1 MALIAGSLAAPQPG
15 AARSQPD
22 PDIVGASVAR
32 IETLNAVGT
41 GFVVAPGRVLTAAH
55 VVEGAAD
62 PTVIIGDENLTGRVI
77 AADPRLDVALI
88 DVATLSAPALAL
100 SPEPPQV
107 LDDVYA
113 FGNPLGG
120 ATSAS
125 RGIVSAVNDR
135 TVQTDAAVNPGNS
148 GGPLLNDAG
157 DVVGLVISKNA
168 EAEGVSFA
176 VPVDRLRAFVGE
188 AGVAP
193 EPPASQP
200 SSESDTQPTAPA
212 PTAPA
217 PATPTTSTPAR
228 PPDGSGE
235 REVEAAEQSPVNART
250 IGALIAAALV
260 AALVAAAV
268 VRHRRHRRLVITPG
282 DLAAQPLSPP
292 APRDEERIV
301 VGTDVVERNTGHE

>member
-1 MALIAGSLAAPQPG
+1 MALLAGSLIAPLTG
-15 AARSQPD
+15 AARAQPD

-32 IETLNAVGT
+32 IETLSAVGT

-55 VVEGAAD
+55 VVENAAT
-62 PTVIIGDENLTGRVI
+62 PTVIIGGESLAGRVI
-77 AADPRLDVALI
+77 TADPRLDVALI
-88 DVATLSAPALAL
+88 EVAQLSAPALTL
-100 SPEPPQV
+100 SPQPPKV

-125 RGIVSAVNDR
+125 RGIVSAVSDR

-176 VPVDRLRAFVGE
+176 VPVDRLRAFLGE
-188 AGVAP
+188 AGGLPV
-193 EPPASQP
+193 PPPSQP
-200 SSESDTQPTAPA
+200 SSEPGTQPTAPA

-217 PATPTTSTPAR
+217 LTTPTTSAPAR
-228 PPDGSGE
+228 PPDGSRE
-235 REVEAAEQSPVNART
+235 REVDAIEQSPVDART
-250 IGALIAAALV
+250 IGTLIAAALV

-282 DLAAQPLSPP
+282 DLATQPVSPP
-292 APRDEERIV
+292 VARDEERIV